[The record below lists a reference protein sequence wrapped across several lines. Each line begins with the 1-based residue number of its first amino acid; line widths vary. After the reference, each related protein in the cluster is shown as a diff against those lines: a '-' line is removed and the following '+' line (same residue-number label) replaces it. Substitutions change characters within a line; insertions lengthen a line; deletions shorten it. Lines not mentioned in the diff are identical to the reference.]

1 MFEIILLLLILAGFV
16 YGIIY
21 LRRDDVDKEGNKQDD
36 IDIIFITSIV
46 LLCSAFV
53 FGIIFSERF
62 IQFLTASSK
71 LASIGLM
78 LSKIKD
84 YFVGTSETKSL
95 DNIENMSGG
104 GKIEAIHNDMYDDD
118 LPESD
123 DEEDY

>member
-78 LSKIKD
+78 LSKIKS